1 MGEAGSKGAE
11 GSSPIVTGVLLIA
24 VLAPV
29 IAAFAILWMRAY
41 TAPFQDDYH
50 AVLAFAGD
58 FEQLHSVKDKVLLV
72 AAAQHT
78 EYKLVFEHAVIAAEL
93 ELTRRVDFSF
103 LQLAGDLF
111 LLPIGWLLWLTY
123 GVGREKSVR
132 AGLVRFLPASLI
144 FFGLAYW
151 ETVNWAMA
159 GLQNLPVVFFSLLS
173 IYLLA
178 GGETIVDSQVSKAG
192 PGAPGGSEWRRR
204 TKDER
209 RKTKDYRYPRLARPL
224 ARSREPGAPVNWGW
238 ACAAG
243 ALAAFSSA
251 NGFLAAVVGAWIL
264 WRRRAYWACVGWGA
278 SFVIPLAAYLYHYVK
293 VPRATSGLYYVARPL
308 EVFAFLGMAAGSFWG
323 ALVTGFAV
331 AAVVVWA
338 LRVGYVHENP
348 VGVYWT
354 VWVLLSALPVAWV
367 RGSTG
372 VVIASRYSIY
382 SCLMLVFCYAFLA
395 DRAAIKTGGWW
406 RFFYPAALVAATAFC
421 VVKDAQAYEKLGR
434 RSEMTRAGM
443 EHYRANPAVNSPQ
456 IDAFVIKDVA
466 GEDKYERQEL
476 TRAIES
482 GIYRMRE

>member
-1 MGEAGSKGAE
+1 
-11 GSSPIVTGVLLIA
+11 
-24 VLAPV
+24 
-29 IAAFAILWMRAY
+29 
-41 TAPFQDDYH
+41 
-50 AVLAFAGD
+50 VLAFAGD

-178 GGETIVDSQVSKAG
+178 GGDGEERSAG
-192 PGAPGGSEWRRR
+192 RFA
-204 TKDER
+204 
-209 RKTKDYRYPRLARPL
+209 
-224 ARSREPGAPVNWGW
+224 W
-238 ACAAG
+238 ACGVA

-251 NGFLAAVVGAWIL
+251 NGFLVAVVGAWIL
-264 WRRRAYWACVGWGA
+264 LRRRAYWACVAWGA
-278 SFVIPLAAYLYHYVK
+278 SFVIPLAAYLYRYMK
-293 VPRATSGLYYVARPL
+293 VPRLTTGLSYVARPL
-308 EVFAFLGMAAGSFWG
+308 ELFAFLGMAAGSFWG
-323 ALVTGFAV
+323 AILTGFVVAV
-331 AAVVVWA
+331 AVVWA
-338 LRVGYVHENP
+338 FRTGYARENP

-367 RGSTG
+367 RGSAG
-372 VVIASRYSIY
+372 VVIAPRYSIY

-395 DRAAIKTGGWW
+395 DRAAAKREGWW
-406 RFFYPAALVAATAFC
+406 RVFYPAAMVAAITFC
-421 VVKDAQAYEKLGR
+421 AGKDALAYGKLGAR
-434 RSEMTRAGM
+434 GAMIRAGM
-443 EHYRANPAVNSPQ
+443 EHYRANPAVNSPL
-456 IDAFVIKDVA
+456 IDGFVIRDVP
-466 GEDKYERQEL
+466 GEEQYERQEL

-482 GIYRMRE
+482 GVYKLRE